1 MRRHALFALAALI
14 AFSVPALADGMD
26 KRSPVMQN
34 FYGPTYSHN
43 IFMGGEVARD
53 SWEGYLGTVVALNRD
68 LSKDGVLLRTMG
80 TYGQYDYT
88 VSNCFNCGGTPTN
101 FDGRVWQGDVMVGY
115 QWVRQQFD
123 MAIYAGLD
131 MQNHRITP
139 AALATDNPVR
149 GSEAGFKVVL
159 DLESHRHTGQPLYY
173 ALEGAYSTAFDTWY
187 AMGRIGANR
196 NGHIIGV
203 EGWLLGDETGNA
215 QRLGGFLSF
224 ERQLRADLLA
234 EFTLSAGYQFTDE
247 DLDRIC
253 GSFFGSE
260 GAYATLNVS
269 FFFGDRHHR
278 PLKP

>member
-1 MRRHALFALAALI
+1 MRRHALFALAALVASVMP
-14 AFSVPALADGMD
+14 AFADGMD

-53 SWEGYLGTVVALNRD
+53 SWEGYMGTVMAVNRD
-68 LSKDGVLLRTMG
+68 LSKNGVLLRAMG
-80 TYGQYDYT
+80 TFGRYDYT
-88 VSNCFNCGGTPTN
+88 IEGCASCVPGPNN
-101 FDGRVWQGDVMVGY
+101 FDGRVWQGDAMIGY

-131 MQNHRITP
+131 VQNHRISPDQT
-139 AALATDNPVR
+139 LDENPVQ
-149 GSEAGFKVVL
+149 GSETGFKVAL
-159 DLESHRHTGQPLYY
+159 ELESHRHSGQPLYY

-187 AMGRIGANR
+187 AMGRIGGNR
-196 NGHIIGV
+196 NGHILGV
-203 EGWLLGDETGNA
+203 EGWLLGDETGDA
-215 QRLGGFLSF
+215 QRLGAFLTF
-224 ERQLRADLLA
+224 DRQLRPDLLA
-234 EFTLSAGYQFTDE
+234 EFTFSAGYQFTEDE
-247 DLDRIC
+247 LARLC

-269 FFFGDRHHR
+269 FFFGDRHR